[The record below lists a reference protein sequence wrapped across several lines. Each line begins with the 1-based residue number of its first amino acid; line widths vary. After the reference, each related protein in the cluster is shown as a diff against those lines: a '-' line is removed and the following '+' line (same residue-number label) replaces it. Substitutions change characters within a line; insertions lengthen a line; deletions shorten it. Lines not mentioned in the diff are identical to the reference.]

1 MNASTSSQQGSA
13 GEQPADGGSP
23 PQIWEAERFS
33 IFRKTFSPREQR
45 ELLEEDTTAEMR
57 VCMILAVV
65 ITAGLILAST
75 SVLII
80 RAIYG

>member
-1 MNASTSSQQGSA
+1 MNSPTSSQPGSA
-13 GEQPADGGSP
+13 DQQPVEGGSP
-23 PQIWEAERFS
+23 PKIWEAERFS

-45 ELLEEDTTAEMR
+45 ELLEEDYTAEMR

-80 RAIYG
+80 QALYG